1 MFERMRISGSEPDE
15 VTFIL
20 ILSACSHC
28 GLIGQGIKYF
38 LAMYGDYGLNPDL
51 RHYGIMAN
59 LLGRVGSFRSIESM
73 LGKMRMQ
80 ANSSIWLCLLGAC
93 RTHGNIELAKQV
105 FEEAVK
111 HQPRHA
117 IPYVLM
123 SNVYANFGMERF
135 SLEARKCRDEMFLD
149 LD

>member
-1 MFERMRISGSEPDE
+1 MFERLRTSGAEPDE

-28 GLIGQGIKYF
+28 GLIDQGIQYF
-38 LAMYGDYGLNPDL
+38 LLMYGDYGLTPDL

-59 LLGRVGSFRSIESM
+59 LLGRVGSFRNIESM
-73 LGKMRMQ
+73 LGKMRMH

-111 HQPRHA
+111 HRPKHA

-123 SNVYANFGMERF
+123 SNVIANAEME
-135 SLEARKCRDEMFLD
+135 EMRI
-149 LD
+149 